1 MAKEQPDTTID
12 QSKLEREARKRVKAL
27 RDFYVHLATFVVIN
41 AFLIIINL
49 MTSPGDF
56 WAIWPLLGWGVGL
69 VSHGLSVLE
78 LGIGSKEWE
87 ERKVREYILQR
98 QSGLSR
104 AEVER
109 IMRDELRASQKALPT
124 SSEWER
130 VLRRLEHLEAI
141 VTSEDWDRV
150 RVPEVEHP
158 SPKLQIDA
166 EPEYLEEEAARIARR
181 VR

>member
-1 MAKEQPDTTID
+1 MPEETLSTTID
-12 QSKLEREARKRVKAL
+12 QSKLEKEARKRVRAL
-27 RDFYVHLATFVVIN
+27 RDFYMHLATFVVIN
-41 AFLIIINL
+41 AFLIVLNL

-69 VSHGLSVLE
+69 ASHGLSVFE

-87 ERKVREYILQR
+87 ERKVREYVLQR

-109 IMRDELRASQKALPT
+109 MMRDELQASRKALP
-124 SSEWER
+124 SPSDWER
-130 VLRRLEHLEAI
+130 VQQRLEHLEAI

-150 RVPEVEHP
+150 RVPELEHQ
-158 SPKLQIDA
+158 SPKLHIDA
-166 EPEYLEEEAARIARR
+166 EPETPAEEAARIARR